1 MRVTP
6 FECYSTYLALK
17 THFSSPSYDYHRYGG
32 KMNVKEDTFE
42 VRKDKYF
49 FMKLSKKPEPFE
61 YLLANISSRGT
72 KAWIGDIIDS
82 SGEETYLAWKKRK
95 ESLSYNF
102 KSELSNLKDELD
114 DNLVMDGGNHPYLLR
129 LYLLKEFS
137 LDSLCIMNAVLNFVP
152 YWDKNISEYDPT
164 WKETKLLI
172 QKYTPFLE
180 IDKAKMKE
188 IIESKFDYK

>member
-1 MRVTP
+1 
-6 FECYSTYLALK
+6 
-17 THFSSPSYDYHRYGG
+17 
-32 KMNVKEDTFE
+32 MNVKEDTFE
-42 VRKDKYF
+42 VRRDKYF

-137 LDSLCIMNAVLNFVP
+137 LDSLCIMNAVHGAVTTYLPELTTEIAYLNGCKGVHQIIPVAVFLMTL
-152 YWDKNISEYDPT
+152 YNACFMFQTDKSVNMMIDTLQRFDLIPNLDNT
-164 WKETKLLI
+164 TLLG
-172 QKYTPFLE
+172 TL
-180 IDKAKMKE
+180 
-188 IIESKFDYK
+188 SK